1 MMQVRTNSVF
11 DLRFMV
17 LPFVFFL
24 SSGCKIDINANPNAD
39 SLSGTTLKIELR
51 SSKSN
56 IIPGSTYSCDALRKI
71 AAGSTDV
78 TPDISASYFRVYPRL
93 VYTGINKVDIVSIE
107 LKLKSGESV
116 ITQSYSLPTSPYFL
130 TYRATSDGSLANTAV
145 INENFDNSEL
155 CFSPVGGIATTGL
168 TSGKT
173 WSGSIKVIGIEVITN
188 ADGSFQ
194 EVPMSASTT
203 LSAVFTPF

>member
-1 MMQVRTNSVF
+1 MKQKKISLVF
-11 DLRFMV
+11 DFKL
-17 LPFVFFL
+17 FFL
-24 SSGCKIDINANPNAD
+24 PVVFLFSSGCKVDVNANPNGD
-39 SLSGTTLKIELR
+39 SSGTVLKVELR

-56 IIPGSTYSCDALRKI
+56 VVPGATYSCDALAKI
-71 AAGSTDV
+71 KAGSTDV
-78 TPDISASYFRVYPRL
+78 SPDITASYFRVYPRL
-93 VYTGINKVDIVSIE
+93 VYTGTNKVDIVSIE

-116 ITQSYSLPTSPYFL
+116 VSQSYTLPTSPYFL
-130 TYRATSDGSLANTAV
+130 TYGATSDGSLSNTAV

-155 CFSPVGGIATTGL
+155 CFSPVGGIATSGL

-173 WSGSIKVIGIEVITN
+173 WVGTIKVIGIEVITN

-194 EVPMSASTT
+194 EVPLSASTN